1 MTRLACALA
10 ALASLLACA
19 TKIEVPQYEAVSGFV
34 QQIIDSQKAS
44 VDEREFLWTARLGDE
59 GRLLRV
65 HQEQGLFIFAS
76 TENDAVAFDGWQI
89 RSFAGFGTRGIF
101 RLVGSGPDYQ
111 LVMGNRRKTIQC
123 EAWERT
129 RGEDDGT
136 IWSQQC
142 TGMAPNVIRL
152 DADERIVEIRQSVSA
167 SGEQLVLEKLP
178 PLMVPTS

>member
-1 MTRLACALA
+1 MTRLASALA

-89 RSFAGFGTRGIF
+89 RSFAGF
-101 RLVGSGPDYQ
+101 
-111 LVMGNRRKTIQC
+111 
-123 EAWERT
+123 
-129 RGEDDGT
+129 
-136 IWSQQC
+136 
-142 TGMAPNVIRL
+142 
-152 DADERIVEIRQSVSA
+152 
-167 SGEQLVLEKLP
+167 
-178 PLMVPTS
+178 